1 MSAASQCLRLA
12 AVVCSLACTN
22 VSTLAYA
29 AGVPAGTVIE
39 NTATVTYELAGVGVS
54 VDSNPVSITV
64 AERIDVVVTR
74 QSPQMQVQ
82 PGETNRAILFRV
94 TNTGNGT
101 ESFQL
106 VLDSNVAGSDFN
118 PVPSTTSIFF
128 DTDASGDLSPGDTAY
143 QEGVNDPDLAP
154 DASVDVLIVN
164 DIPASGPANGDV
176 GLTQVTANAV
186 TGTGLPGQS
195 FPGQGDGNTDAVLGS
210 SGGTARETGEYVIAG
225 VEISIVKA
233 QTISDPFGGNEPV
246 PGASITYTVTVEVTS
261 AGTATGAVFR
271 DTVPEFTTYSPGTIV
286 LNGGPLTD
294 ETDGDAGEID
304 TSSAPTVVVRLGD
317 LAQATGP
324 QVVEFRVTID

>member
-1 MSAASQCLRLA
+1 MSAASLCLR
-12 AVVCSLACTN
+12 VVTVMCGLACTDA
-22 VSTLAYA
+22 SSLAFA

-39 NTATVTYELAGVGVS
+39 STATVTYEFAGVAVS
-54 VDSNPVSITV
+54 VDSNPASITV

-74 QSPQMQVQ
+74 QSPQVLVQ

-106 VLDSNVAGSDFN
+106 ALDSNMAGSDFN
-118 PVPSTTSIFF
+118 PVPSAPSIFF
-128 DTDASGDLSPGDTAY
+128 DTDGSGDLSPGDTAY

-164 DIPASGPANGDV
+164 DIPATGPVNGDV
-176 GLTQVTANAV
+176 GLAQITAKAA

-195 FPGQGDGNTDAVLGS
+195 FPGQGDGNTDAVLGT
-210 SGGTARETGEYVIAG
+210 SGGSAAETGEYVIAA
-225 VEISIVKA
+225 VEIAVVKA
-233 QTISDPFGGNEPV
+233 QTVSDPFGGNEPV
-246 PGASITYTVTVEVTS
+246 PGATITYTVTVEVTS

-271 DTVPEFTTYSPGTIV
+271 DAVPEFTTYSPGTIG
-286 LNGGPLTD
+286 LNGGSLTD
-294 ETDGDAGEID
+294 AADGDAGELE
-304 TSSAPTVVVRLGD
+304 TSNAPTVVVRLGD
-317 LAQATGP
+317 LAEADGP